1 MEIEPKDSATDQDR
15 RRCELA
21 DRLARRIVRL
31 NLTEA
36 SILFLE
42 SVRPLE
48 FLSGQALHF
57 FAPLVH
63 SLGSSTDYET
73 LAGLLEERGGIDLL
87 LRAIEREEAAD
98 ET

>member
-1 MEIEPKDSATDQDR
+1 MEVDSRDSAAEQAR
-15 RRCELA
+15 RRRELA

-31 NLTEA
+31 KLSEA
-36 SILFLE
+36 AVLFLE

-63 SLGSSTDYET
+63 SLGQYTDYET
-73 LAGLLEERGGIDLL
+73 LAGLLKNEGNRSAFARHRAGRGGN
-87 LRAIEREEAAD
+87 EN
-98 ET
+98 

>member
-1 MEIEPKDSATDQDR
+1 M
-15 RRCELA
+15 A

-57 FAPLVH
+57 FAPLVDSFGH
-63 SLGSSTDYET
+63 FTDYET
-73 LAGLLEERGGIDLL
+73 LAGLLEARGGIDLL
-87 LRAIEREEAAD
+87 LRAIEREETAH